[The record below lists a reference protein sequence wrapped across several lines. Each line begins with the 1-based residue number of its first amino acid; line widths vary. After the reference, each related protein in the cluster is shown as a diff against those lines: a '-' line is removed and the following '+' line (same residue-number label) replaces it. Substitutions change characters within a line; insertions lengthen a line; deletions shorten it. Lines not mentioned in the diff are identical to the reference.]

1 LFYAAG
7 LRIASCYCKRKI
19 MKKIFLLA
27 AICISITGVVK
38 SQASSPDSSLF
49 GKKWYLR
56 KVNKIYGNDLPA
68 FKTDTV
74 GGLTAFIKFNKEKMS
89 AGGNG
94 GCNSFGGSFNING
107 RTIHISDI
115 ISTQMYCQGISQTE
129 KDFFDALRKVNRYE
143 IKGQKLILYQD
154 KTNLLEFEL
163 K

>member
-1 LFYAAG
+1 
-7 LRIASCYCKRKI
+7 
-19 MKKIFLLA
+19 MKKTFLLA
-27 AICISITGVVK
+27 AICIFITGFTK
-38 SQASSPDSSLF
+38 SQTIHPDSLLF

-56 KVNKIYGNDLPA
+56 KVNKLYGKDLPA

-74 GGLTAFIKFNKEKMS
+74 EGLTAFIKFNKEKKS

-94 GCNSFGGSFNING
+94 GCNSFGSSFTISG
-107 RTIHISDI
+107 ATIHISDI

-129 KDFFDALRKVNRYE
+129 KDFFDALQKVNYYE
-143 IKGQKLILYQD
+143 IKNGRLILYQD